1 MASGQYLRLLV
12 QNDVD
17 WDSQQQTEPRQN
29 LSLRSQS
36 DH

>member
-1 MASGQYLRLLV
+1 MASDQYLRLLV

-17 WDSQQQTEPRQN
+17 WDSQQTEPRQN

>member
-17 WDSQQQTEPRQN
+17 WDSQQTESRQDF
-29 LSLRSQS
+29 SLRSQS